1 MMYREIDHTADIA
14 FEIVNDTFLGLL
26 EDILK
31 IIHDTY
37 KVENINCNIAKVQEY
52 DIKENEDGVF
62 DIVNDWIAAIEL
74 GYFPVK
80 IEKDKKYKTTFC
92 SYSKIEGETFKALT
106 YHNLKIEK
114 KANKLSIKVVFDI

>member
-1 MMYREIDHTADIA
+1 MYREIDHTADIA

-114 KANKLSIKVVFDI
+114 KLISSQ